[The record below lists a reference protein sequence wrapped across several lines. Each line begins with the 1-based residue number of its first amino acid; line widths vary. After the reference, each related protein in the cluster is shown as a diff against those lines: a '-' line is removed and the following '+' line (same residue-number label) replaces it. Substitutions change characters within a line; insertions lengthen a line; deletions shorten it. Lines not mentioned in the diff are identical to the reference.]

1 MSADAPTASPQALR
15 RYDRAKM
22 RRGLRSQGQRG
33 VMVYIPAVELAKAG
47 FDPQGPVPLYRL
59 WATSKGGV
67 MVRLYAE

>member
-1 MSADAPTASPQALR
+1 
-15 RYDRAKM
+15 
-22 RRGLRSQGQRG
+22 
-33 VMVYIPAVELAKAG
+33 MVYIPAVELAKAG